1 MSYCVECGV
10 KLADSEAVC
19 PLCNTKV
26 INPNKIAGADMGD
39 RPYPSIVEQ
48 QINGLNRRELAWL
61 IMMFLLLPVG
71 ATAIIDLLTGEVPFA
86 LNWSLIVVG
95 AGALLGV
102 WSLIPLIFRK
112 LDVYTVLAI
121 DFAAVA
127 GFLAV
132 IAMFVGKWKWFLELG
147 VPITAA
153 SGLAVCAIIA
163 IARSGRLRP
172 LTRAALACI
181 TLGVYIVAL
190 ELAID
195 YYSYGRLMISWSI
208 YVIVPLLFVA
218 LLLFYI
224 SRKPRLMD
232 ELKRRLF
239 V

>member
-26 INPNKIAGADMGD
+26 VNPNKLGGTDMAD

-71 ATAIIDLLTGEVPFA
+71 ATVIIDLLTGAEPFA
-86 LNWSLIVVG
+86 LNWSIIVIG

-102 WSLIPLIFRK
+102 WSLIPLIFRGISC
-112 LDVYTVLAI
+112 YAAIAI
-121 DFAAVA
+121 DFAAVG

-132 IAMFVGKWKWFLELG
+132 IALFVRKWKWFFNLG
-147 VPITAA
+147 IPITVAT
-153 SGLAVCAIIA
+153 GIAVCAIIA
-163 IARSGRLRP
+163 IARAGRLHA
-172 LTRAALACI
+172 LTRAALGCI
-181 TLGVYIVAL
+181 TLGLYIVAL

-195 YYSYGRLMISWSI
+195 YYSYGRLMIAWSI
-208 YVIVPLLFVA
+208 YVIVPLLFVS

-224 SRKPRLMD
+224 SRKPRLID